1 MGDLVEKSSDE
12 PAGSLDDGSSEMVG
26 LVENSSDGKVKFDDS
41 GLSSQLQVG
50 LENLRLENS
59 LTDVTLCVDGME
71 FPCHRVVLAAASNY
85 FRFGM
90 GDLVEK
96 SSDEPAGSLDDGS
109 SEMVGLV
116 ENSSD
121 GKVKFDDSGLSS
133 QLQVGLENLRLE
145 NSLTD
150 VTLCVDGME
159 FPCHRVVLAA
169 ASNYFRAMFCNDLKE
184 KHEDTIAIKGVD
196 SETMKILLDYTYT
209 SKVLITKQN
218 VQRIL
223 EAASL
228 FQFLRMVDACANF
241 LTEVLHPDNCVGILR
256 LADTHSLD
264 TLRTQ
269 VQNFLIQNF
278 PQVVTY
284 EEFLDLPEDIFC
296 NILKSDELSVTEEEQ
311 VFETVMSWVQ
321 SRENERLL
329 LLPNILKH
337 VRLPLLDP
345 WYFVERVEGDES
357 IRKCPEVFPLLQ
369 EARMYHLSGNE
380 VDTVVPHILTVSVM
394 LAGGK
399 ETQHDVWKY
408 NASLNKWIQIEYL
421 NTGRWRHKM
430 AVLGGKVYVI
440 GGFDGIQRQ
449 NSVETYDAFHNCW
462 TEVDTVVP
470 HILTVSVMLAGGKET
485 QHDVWKYN
493 ASLNKWIQI
502 EYLNTGRWRHKMAVL
517 GGKVYVIGG
526 FDGIQRQ
533 NSVET
538 YDAFHNCWTEAAPL
552 MLNVSSFAATSYK
565 KKLYVIGGGPN
576 GKLATDKTQCFDPST
591 NKWTLK
597 SPMPIEAKC
606 INAVTFKDHIYV
618 VGGAMKALYSYSP
631 GGDSWSLVTRFS
643 HERASCGIAACSN
656 KLFVTGGRDEK
667 NEVIATVLCWDPAVQ
682 KLTEECVLPRGVSHH
697 GSVTIRKS
705 YTHIRRI
712 VPGAVSV

>member
-41 GLSSQLQVG
+41 GLSSQLQIG

-59 LTDVTLCVDGME
+59 LTDVTL
-71 FPCHRVVLAAASNY
+71 Y
-85 FRFGM
+85 
-90 GDLVEK
+90 
-96 SSDEPAGSLDDGS
+96 
-109 SEMVGLV
+109 
-116 ENSSD
+116 
-121 GKVKFDDSGLSS
+121 
-133 QLQVGLENLRLE
+133 
-145 NSLTD
+145 
-150 VTLCVDGME
+150 VDGME

-264 TLRTQ
+264 TLRTR

-321 SRENERLL
+321 SRENERLS

-380 VDTVVPHILTVSVM
+380 IISERTKPR
-394 LAGGK
+394 
-399 ETQHDVWKY
+399 
-408 NASLNKWIQIEYL
+408 IQEFQSEVFMI
-421 NTGRWRHKM
+421 
-430 AVLGGKVYVI
+430 I
-440 GGFDGIQRQ
+440 GGCTKDEKFVSEVTCLDPLRRSRLEVAKLPITEMETEAE
-449 NSVETYDAFHNCW
+449 NKKWVEFACITFRN
-462 TEVDTVVP
+462 EVY
-470 HILTVSVMLAGGKET
+470 ISGGKET

-631 GGDSWSLVTRFS
+631 VGDSWSLVTRFS

-667 NEVIATVLCWDPAVQ
+667 NEVIATVLCWDPAAQ